1 MGFWKKVDE
10 ELNYLGK
17 SRKEIAQE
25 ADFNVSYI
33 AKGIARNGIPTAD
46 LAVRIAHCLDV
57 SVEYLLD
64 IPESKKEKTKKSP
77 DTKKPADQ
85 KSKVTKL
92 LKYESVI
99 NDLDS
104 LPDDKKKPII
114 QFIKI
119 MKQASQHS
127 VQ

>member
-17 SRKEIAQE
+17 SRKELAQE
-25 ADFNVSYI
+25 ADFDVSYI

-64 IPESKKEKTKKSP
+64 LPESKNEKTKKTP